1 MGDSGQWLHHL
12 AVPQKIYRSKIMA
25 VTIADI
31 IAGLPVAWQK
41 KNCQAEHQAGCRDGC
56 AGASR

>member
-1 MGDSGQWLHHL
+1 MMGDSGQWLHHL

-31 IAGLPVAWQK
+31 IAGLPVARQK
-41 KNCQAEHQAGCRDGC
+41 KIARQSTKLVAGMVARG
-56 AGASR
+56 